1 MMMFRRRSIFAIP
14 PTVFSEGKSRRE
26 QPSAGAGRR
35 TLCLI
40 VVLAC
45 SAVLAFPNAARAEW
59 PERPVKL
66 IVTFP
71 PGSANDAAGRIFA
84 DALGKKWGK
93 PVVVEDKP
101 GAEGTIGVGSFV
113 SSQDDHT
120 LLYTVVGSITVAP
133 LLIDKLTYDVER
145 DLQPIAATT
154 AIVLTLAVSN
164 DLSVRSIPE
173 LIDVLRSNP
182 GKYAWT
188 SGPTLPRYVFAA
200 FLKRNGLQVNFVS
213 YRDASQPQ
221 ADLGEGRI
229 QILVTSLTA
238 SSSPVQSGK
247 ARFLAVINPTRAAV
261 LPDLPTARELGQPEL
276 EIDGMAGIFGGNA
289 ISDALRNRIAS
300 DVAAIC
306 QQPDVRRKLEAGGHN
321 VLGGTTE
328 ELKAGIFKQR
338 IWVSEI
344 TKSIDI
350 RNAQ

>member
-1 MMMFRRRSIFAIP
+1 MI
-14 PTVFSEGKSRRE
+14 
-26 QPSAGAGRR
+26 SACA
-35 TLCLI
+35 
-40 VVLAC
+40 
-45 SAVLAFPNAARAEW
+45 AVLAFPMAARAEW

-71 PGSANDAAGRIFA
+71 AGSANDAAARIFA
-84 DALGKKWGK
+84 DALGRKWGK

-113 SSQDDHT
+113 SSQDDHM
-120 LLYTVVGSITVAP
+120 LLYTIAGSVSVAP
-133 LLIDKLTYDVER
+133 LLIDKLPYDVDR
-145 DLQPIAATT
+145 DLDPIAATT

-200 FLKRNGLQVNFVS
+200 FLKRNGLQMNFVS

-229 QILVTSLTA
+229 QALVTSLTA

-247 ARFLAVINPTRAAV
+247 ARFLAVVNPTRAAA
-261 LPDLPTARELGQPEL
+261 LPDLQTARELGHPEL
-276 EIDGMAGIFGGNA
+276 EIDGLGGIFGGRA
-289 ISDALRNRIAS
+289 MSEALRHRVAA

-306 QQPDVRRKLEAGGHN
+306 REPDVRRKLEAGGHN
-321 VLGGTTE
+321 VLSGTTE
-328 ELKAGIFKQR
+328 ELKAGIARQR
-338 IWVSEI
+338 AWLGEI
-344 TKSIDI
+344 TRLIDI

>member
-1 MMMFRRRSIFAIP
+1 MMMFWRQLTIPIPWARFSDMEFRRG
-14 PTVFSEGKSRRE
+14 EG
-26 QPSAGAGRR
+26 SAGTARR
-35 TLCLI
+35 MCS
-40 VVLAC
+40 LAMVSAC
-45 SAVLAFPNAARAEW
+45 AAVLAVPIAARAEW

-71 PGSANDAAGRIFA
+71 PGSANDAAARIFA
-84 DALGKKWGK
+84 DALAKKWGK

-113 SSQDDHT
+113 SNQDDHT
-120 LLYTVVGSITVAP
+120 LLYTVAGSVTVAP
-133 LLIDKLTYDVER
+133 LLIDKLPYDVDR
-145 DLQPIAATT
+145 DLAPIAATT
-154 AIVLTLAVSN
+154 AIVLTLAVGN

-173 LIDVLRSNP
+173 LINVLRLNP

-200 FLKRNGLQVNFVS
+200 FLKQNGLQMNFVS

-229 QILVTSLTA
+229 QALVTSLTA
-238 SSSPVQSGK
+238 SSSPVQTGK
-247 ARFLAVINPTRAAV
+247 ARFLAVVNPTRAAA
-261 LPDLPTARELGQPEL
+261 LPDLQTVRELGHAEL
-276 EIDGMAGIFGGNA
+276 EIDGLAGIFGSKA
-289 ISDALRNRIAS
+289 MSETLRNRVAT

-321 VLGGTTE
+321 VLSGTTE
-328 ELKAGIFKQR
+328 ELKAGIARQR
-338 IWVSEI
+338 VWIDEI
-344 TKSIDI
+344 TRIIDI

>member
-1 MMMFRRRSIFAIP
+1 M
-14 PTVFSEGKSRRE
+14 
-26 QPSAGAGRR
+26 
-35 TLCLI
+35 
-40 VVLAC
+40 
-45 SAVLAFPNAARAEW
+45 AARAEW

-71 PGSANDAAGRIFA
+71 AGSANDAAARIFA
-84 DALGKKWGK
+84 DALGRKWGK

-113 SSQDDHT
+113 SSQDDHM
-120 LLYTVVGSITVAP
+120 LLYTIAGSVSVAP
-133 LLIDKLTYDVER
+133 LLIDKLPYDVDR
-145 DLQPIAATT
+145 DLEPIAATT

-200 FLKRNGLQVNFVS
+200 FLKRNGLQMNFVS

-229 QILVTSLTA
+229 QALVTSLTA

-247 ARFLAVINPTRAAV
+247 ARFLAVVNPTRAAA
-261 LPDLPTARELGQPEL
+261 LPDLQTARELGHPEL
-276 EIDGMAGIFGGNA
+276 EIDGLGGIFGGRA
-289 ISDALRNRIAS
+289 MSEALRHRVAA

-306 QQPDVRRKLEAGGHN
+306 REPDVRRKLEAGGHN
-321 VLGGTTE
+321 VLSGTTE
-328 ELKAGIFKQR
+328 ELKAGIARQR
-338 IWVSEI
+338 AWLGEI
-344 TKSIDI
+344 TRLIDI

>member
-1 MMMFRRRSIFAIP
+1 MMMFRRPLTISIPWAS
-14 PTVFSEGKSRRE
+14 FSLTGYRRE
-26 QPSAGAGRR
+26 VASVGAAGRMPS
-35 TLCLI
+35 LFI
-40 VVLAC
+40 ALAC
-45 SAVLAFPNAARAEW
+45 TAVLAFPIAARAEW

-71 PGSANDAAGRIFA
+71 PGSANDAAARIFA

-120 LLYTVVGSITVAP
+120 LLYTVAGSVTVAP
-133 LLIDKLTYDVER
+133 LLIDKLPYDVDR
-145 DLQPIAATT
+145 DLEPIAATT

-164 DLSVRSIPE
+164 GLSVRSIPE
-173 LIDVLRSNP
+173 FIDVLRLNP

-200 FLKRNGLQVNFVS
+200 FLKRNGLQMNFVS

-229 QILVTSLTA
+229 QALVTSLTA
-238 SSSPVQSGK
+238 SSSPVQTGK
-247 ARFLAVINPTRAAV
+247 ARFLAVLNSTRASA
-261 LPDLPTARELGQPEL
+261 LPDLQTARELGHSEL
-276 EIDGMAGIFGGNA
+276 EIDGLSGIFGSTA
-289 ISDALRNRIAS
+289 MPEALRNRITA

-306 QQPDVRRKLEAGGHN
+306 QEPDVRQKLQAAGHN
-321 VLGGTTE
+321 VLGGTTD
-328 ELKAGIFKQR
+328 ELKAGIAKQR
-338 IWVSEI
+338 AWVAEI
-344 TKSIDI
+344 TKLIDI

>member
-1 MMMFRRRSIFAIP
+1 MRFVALLCVSAA
-14 PTVFSEGKSRRE
+14 VF
-26 QPSAGAGRR
+26 
-35 TLCLI
+35 
-40 VVLAC
+40 
-45 SAVLAFPNAARAEW
+45 AFPMAARAEW
-59 PERPVKL
+59 PERPIKL

-71 PGSANDAAGRIFA
+71 PGSANDAAARIFA

-101 GAEGTIGVGSFV
+101 GAEGTIGVGAFV
-113 SSQDDHT
+113 AAQDDHT
-120 LLYTVVGSITVAP
+120 LLYTVAGSVTVAP
-133 LLIDKLTYDVER
+133 LLIDKLPYDVER

-164 DLSVRSIPE
+164 DLPVRSIPE

-200 FLKRNGLQVNFVS
+200 FLKRNDLQMNFVS

-229 QILVTSLTA
+229 QVLVTSLTA
-238 SSSPVQSGK
+238 SSSPVQTGK
-247 ARFLAVINPTRAAV
+247 ARFLAVVNSTRAAV
-261 LPDLPTARELGQPEL
+261 LPDLATARELGHPEL
-276 EIDGMAGIFGGNA
+276 EIDGLSGIFGGKA
-289 ISDALRNRIAS
+289 ISDALRHRIAI

-306 QQPDVRRKLEAGGHN
+306 QEAEVRRKLEAAGHN
-321 VLGGTTE
+321 VLSGTTE
-328 ELKAGIFKQR
+328 ELKAGIARQR
-338 IWVSEI
+338 AWVGEI
-344 TKSIDI
+344 TEIIDI

>member
-1 MMMFRRRSIFAIP
+1 MMMFHRKSSFAIAL
-14 PTVFSEGKSRRE
+14 TGFSEGKSRRE
-26 QPSAGAGRR
+26 QVSACAGRR
-35 TLCLI
+35 TVSLI
-40 VVLAC
+40 VALAC
-45 SAVLAFPNAARAEW
+45 SAAFAFPMAARAEW

-66 IVTFP
+66 MVTFP
-71 PGSANDAAGRIFA
+71 PGSANAAARIFA

-120 LLYTVVGSITVAP
+120 LLYTVGGSVTVAP
-133 LLIDKLTYDVER
+133 LLIDKLSYDVER

-200 FLKRNGLQVNFVS
+200 FLKRNGLQMNFVS

-229 QILVTSLTA
+229 QVLVTSLTA

-247 ARFLAVINPTRAAV
+247 ARFLAVLNPTRAAV
-261 LPDLPTARELGQPEL
+261 LPDLPTARELGHPEL
-276 EIDGMAGIFGGNA
+276 EIDGMAGIFGGKA
-289 ISDALRNRIAS
+289 ISAALRNWIAI

-306 QQPDVRRKLEAGGHN
+306 QQPDVRRKLEAGGHK

-328 ELKAGIFKQR
+328 ELKAGIAKQR

-344 TKSIDI
+344 TKLIDI

>member
-1 MMMFRRRSIFAIP
+1 MTWLPRAL
-14 PTVFSEGKSRRE
+14 TVSFPWTGFSGAKSHRQE
-26 QPSAGAGRR
+26 ASACVKPRMRFVAV
-35 TLCLI
+35 LC
-40 VVLAC
+40 V
-45 SAVLAFPNAARAEW
+45 SAVVFVFPMAARAEW
-59 PERPVKL
+59 PERPVKM

-71 PGSANDAAGRIFA
+71 PGSANDAAARIFA

-101 GAEGTIGVGSFV
+101 GAEGTIGVGAFV
-113 SSQDDHT
+113 AAQDDHT
-120 LLYTVVGSITVAP
+120 LLYTVAGSVTVAP
-133 LLIDKLTYDVER
+133 LLIDKLPYDVER

-164 DLSVRSIPE
+164 DLPVRSIPE

-200 FLKRNGLQVNFVS
+200 FLKRNGLQMNFVS

-229 QILVTSLTA
+229 KVLVTSLTA
-238 SSSPVQSGK
+238 SSSPVQTRK

-261 LPDLPTARELGQPEL
+261 MPDLATARELGHPEL
-276 EIDGMAGIFGGNA
+276 EIDGMSGIFGGKATN
-289 ISDALRNRIAS
+289 DALRNRIAT
-300 DVAAIC
+300 DIAAIC
-306 QQPDVRRKLEAGGHN
+306 QDAEVRGKLQAGGHN
-321 VLGGTTE
+321 VLGGTTD
-328 ELKAGIFKQR
+328 ELKAGIARQR
-338 IWVSEI
+338 AWVGEI
-344 TKSIDI
+344 TEIIDI